1 MENMYQEHNHALLFL
16 GGKMENKVALIT
28 GASRGL
34 GKEIATIFAKNQI
47 NVIIN
52 YLYSKKEAIQL
63 ANTLEKKYLIKALA
77 LKCDI
82 SSEEEVKEMIQTI
95 KQKFQRIDILIN
107 NAAIS
112 NDSIFLDKTKEDFLK
127 IMETNLLGPFLVSK
141 YASKI
146 MEKGSIINISSTNAL
161 DTNYPY
167 SADYDASKAGVI
179 SLSANLAEELAPNIR
194 VNTVTPGWI
203 KTDMTKDLDLEFMKQ
218 EEKKILLNRFAD
230 PKEIAEVVYFLTT
243 DEASYINK
251 SVIRVDGG
259 YRG

>member
-1 MENMYQEHNHALLFL
+1 
-16 GGKMENKVALIT
+16 MENKVALIT

-112 NDSIFLDKTKEDFLK
+112 NDSIFLDKKKEDFLK

-194 VNTVTPGWI
+194 VNTVAPGWI

>member
-1 MENMYQEHNHALLFL
+1 
-16 GGKMENKVALIT
+16 MENKVALIT

-52 YLYSKKEAIQL
+52 YLHSEKEALHL
-63 ANTLEKKYLIKALA
+63 AATLERKYSINTMA
-77 LKCDI
+77 LKCDV
-82 SSEEEVKEMIQTI
+82 SSEAEVKKMIQTI
-95 KQKFQRIDILIN
+95 KQKFQKVDIVVN
-107 NAAIS
+107 NAAIAS
-112 NDSIFLDKTKEDFLK
+112 DSIFLDKTKESFLK
-127 IMETNLLGPFLVSK
+127 ILETNLLGPFLVSK

-194 VNTVTPGWI
+194 VNTVAPGWI

-218 EEKKILLNRFAD
+218 EEQKILLNRFAD

-243 DEASYINK
+243 DKASYINK

-259 YRG
+259 YCG